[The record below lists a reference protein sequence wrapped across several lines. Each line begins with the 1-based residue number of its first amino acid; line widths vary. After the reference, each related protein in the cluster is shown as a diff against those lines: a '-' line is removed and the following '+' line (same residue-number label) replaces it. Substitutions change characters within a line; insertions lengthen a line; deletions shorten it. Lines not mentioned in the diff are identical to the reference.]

1 MLSILLVY
9 MIQIGQLSLRL
20 YNYVLYI
27 SVYKTGHL
35 YLLNYWLWD
44 SENLYFIPGF
54 SAVS

>member
-20 YNYVLYI
+20 YVLYI